1 MFPGATPLLPV
12 AETHQLGTKHLVGLS
27 MGLPLNGLNHLAQHL
42 SSTPVA
48 VQNSLN
54 MLQQPQQ
61 FQTLSAEVPH
71 MPAPFVSIP
80 VGSQIALP
88 VTKKIK
94 LEQPSLPFLGYPA
107 LGQYTDSILSN
118 EASIL
123 AQAKLHHL
131 SRISSDDQKLG
142 KKRKICQFAG
152 GCNRFSRGSS
162 GLCIRH
168 GGERAD
174 SRSLC
179 AHPGGCNK
187 GAQGPTNLCKIHGG
201 GQRCKFP
208 ECTKSSQGPS
218 KFCIRHGGGRRCLIP
233 GCTKSAQGKTQ
244 KCKAHGGGKRCHVQN
259 CPKSAQGATNFC
271 KAHGGGKRCIYS
283 GCTKAARG
291 KTNYCVAH
299 GGGKRCQTPG
309 CTKSAVRPKYINCTA
324 HGGGNRCRYVDCSK
338 GARYGTNYCRH
349 HGTLLRRQEETAKQ
363 LAETRVAVQGLA

>member
-244 KCKAHGGGKRCHVQN
+244 KCKAHGGGKDAMCKTVLN
-259 CPKSAQGATNFC
+259 LLKAQQTFAKLMEVANDAFILAAQKQHEGKQTIVLLTA
-271 KAHGGGKRCIYS
+271 GGKDARPL
-283 GCTKAARG
+283 AAQR
-291 KTNYCVAH
+291 VPFA
-299 GGGKRCQTPG
+299 QSISIVQPME
-309 CTKSAVRPKYINCTA
+309 AEID
-324 HGGGNRCRYVDCSK
+324 VDM
-338 GARYGTNYCRH
+338 
-349 HGTLLRRQEETAKQ
+349 
-363 LAETRVAVQGLA
+363 